1 MPRHLTTGDLQTS
14 EVVLPSQVGVANG
27 VAALDNTGKVPL
39 AQLPTIATGT
49 VTSVNGHTGVVSLV
63 ASDVGAVGTS
73 QVGIANGVAGLD
85 NTGHLPIGQLP
96 SGFLTT
102 ANVNVA
108 NGIAGTDANNK
119 VPMAQLYTN
128 VANGVPQLDGTGTIQ
143 AAQALIKSVNSK
155 TGTVVLS
162 ASDVSAVASSAV
174 GAASGV
180 ASLNSSSKV
189 PLTQLPD
196 LSSLYVPVPAATP
209 TAAGQLYTSN
219 GSGSNSASWTSPLIY
234 TATSSAGR
242 PVSPPTGSLVTQTD
256 TDATWVWG
264 GSQWFRTNTDISVPR
279 YASDAAVTADFPS
292 PANGQLIFRTDIG
305 YGLMMRYV
313 SALSAWRPVA
323 GESLIAETTLGSA
336 GTITFSSIPAY
347 FRDLKVMWSARS
359 DQSTDQ
365 NVQIRVNGASTASY
379 DQQLLNSGGT
389 TTASTSA
396 TNQTS
401 AQIGIIPSTGFAG
414 GIYTVGELV
423 LADYQ
428 SSKDPSWQGKASY
441 GDNAT
446 MHILNS
452 FGVYKAA
459 GAVTSMT
466 IFPATGN
473 FSATSKFA
481 LYGVA

>member
-39 AQLPTIATGT
+39 AQLPSIATGT

-85 NTGHLPIGQLP
+85 NTGHLPIAQLP

-108 NGIAGTDANNK
+108 NGVAGTDSNNK

-143 AAQALIKSVNSK
+143 AAQALIKSVNTK

-162 ASDVSAVASSAV
+162 ASDVNAVASSAV

-219 GSGSNSASWTSPLIY
+219 GSGSNSASWTSPLMY

-305 YGLMMRYV
+305 YGVMFRYI
-313 SALSAWRPVA
+313 SALSTWRPVA
-323 GESLIAETTLGSA
+323 GDSLIAETTLSSA
-336 GTITFSSIPAY
+336 GTISFSSIPQY
-347 FRDLKVMWSARS
+347 FRDLKIMWSGRS
-359 DQSTDQ
+359 DQTTDQ
-365 NVQIRVNGASTASY
+365 NVQMRINGSSAASY
-379 DQQLLNSGGT
+379 DQQTQLAKGT
-389 TTASTSA
+389 AVTATQL

-401 AQIGIIPSTGFAG
+401 AMVGAIPSTGFAG

-423 LADYQ
+423 IGDYT
-428 SSKDPSWQGKASY
+428 SSKDPMWRTIASY
-441 GDNAT
+441 GDNSSQYIYST
-446 MHILNS
+446 
-452 FGVYKAA
+452 FGTLKAA
-459 GAVTSMT
+459 GAVTSLT

-473 FSATSKFA
+473 FSASSKFA